1 MGNVDGR
8 GSRIRRAE
16 IKYGGWRGR
25 KGLSRYLRRV
35 VISGVSV
42 EGSWKWWVSG
52 GEGEGGGR
60 SDR

>member
-35 VISGVSV
+35 VISGYLWRDP
-42 EGSWKWWVSG
+42 GSG
-52 GEGEGGGR
+52 GCQGGGER